1 VISTDLNQ
9 EVTEWIKH
17 DPDPKT
23 AKQLQQWLDQ
33 GNEEKLTAA
42 FNGFLQ
48 FGTAGLRGPIGPGP
62 SCMNCAVVSRAA
74 AGIAAFMKKH
84 NLQSVVIGRD
94 ARHGSAEF
102 AKDSAEILAG
112 AGFKT
117 YVLPR
122 ELPTPVLAFAVN
134 KLKADVGIMVTASH
148 NPAIDNGYKVYL
160 GGVVSGVNYHGSQ
173 IISPIDSEI
182 SEFISKADLK
192 PNRITTY
199 ETVSESVIDDY
210 IKSVAAICQTPNQL
224 KIVYTALHGVGAE
237 TFLKVFNSAGFSNL
251 IVVKEQEKPDPD
263 FPTTPFPNPEEAG
276 AIDLAIAY
284 AKREGADLVIA
295 NDPDAD
301 RCAIA
306 INDPD
311 HGWRMLRGDE
321 VGAIVGKYLIER
333 DRINNG
339 AYANSLVSSSL
350 LSKMAKK
357 AGIEFHETLTGFKW
371 ISKIS
376 NLTFGYE
383 EALGYC
389 VDAKS
394 VNDKDGIS
402 VGLLIAQI
410 AGELRDGGVSLTDY
424 LNLIGDEYGFHKTDQ
439 ISIRVTDL
447 SIIQSLLNKVAAN
460 PPATLAGSA
469 LISAEDLSKSKGMA
483 TPGIR
488 CYYNDGIR
496 IIVRPSGTEPK
507 LKCYIEVVSS
517 SKSDAQLRC
526 DQIKKELTTTLQQ

>member
-1 VISTDLNQ
+1 MISADLKH
-9 EVTEWIKH
+9 EVSEWIKH

-23 AKQLQQWLDQ
+23 AKQLQQWLDE
-33 GNEEKLTAA
+33 NNLEKLTTV

-62 SCMNCAVVSRAA
+62 SCMNRAVVSRTA
-74 AGIAAFMKKH
+74 AGIAAFMKK
-84 NLQSVVIGRD
+84 NGLQSVVIGRD
-94 ARHGSAEF
+94 ARHGSVEF
-102 AKDSAEILAG
+102 ARDSAEIFAG

-160 GGVVSGVNYHGSQ
+160 GGVVNGVNYHGSQ
-173 IISPIDSEI
+173 IISPVDSEI
-182 SEFISKADLK
+182 SDFISKADLK
-192 PNRITTY
+192 PNRITKY
-199 ETVSESVIDDY
+199 ETVAESVIDEY
-210 IKSVAAICQTPNQL
+210 IKSVATICQTPNQL
-224 KIVYTALHGVGAE
+224 KIIYTALHGVGAE
-237 TFLKVFNSAGFSNL
+237 TFLQVFEKAGFAHP

-263 FPTTPFPNPEEAG
+263 FPTTPFPNPEEDG
-276 AIDLAIAY
+276 AIDLALDY
-284 AKREGADLVIA
+284 AKRENADLVIA

-339 AYANSLVSSSL
+339 AFANSLVSSSL
-350 LSKMAKK
+350 ISKMAKK

-389 VDAKS
+389 IDAKS

-410 AGELRDGGVSLTDY
+410 AGELRDAGVSLSAY
-424 LNLIGDEYGFHKTDQ
+424 LDLIGDEYGFHKTDQ
-439 ISIRVTDL
+439 ISIRVSDL
-447 SIIQSLLNKVAAN
+447 SIIQSLLSKVAAN

-469 LISAEDLSKSKGMA
+469 LISAEDLSKSKTMP

-488 CYYNDGIR
+488 CYYNDGVR
-496 IIVRPSGTEPK
+496 IIIRPSGTEPK

-517 SKSDAQLRC
+517 SKADSQLRC